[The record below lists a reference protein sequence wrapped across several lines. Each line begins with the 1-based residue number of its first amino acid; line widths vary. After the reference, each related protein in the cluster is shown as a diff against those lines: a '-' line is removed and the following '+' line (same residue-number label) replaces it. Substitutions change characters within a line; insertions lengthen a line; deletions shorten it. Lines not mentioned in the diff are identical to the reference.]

1 MAPVALHHN
10 GNQKSVIRFLLPWVD
25 IQGEGAREVLVKKF
39 LLIDRIRFLE
49 N

>member
-1 MAPVALHHN
+1 MGIKKVSSDFCYL
-10 GNQKSVIRFLLPWVD
+10 GD